1 MPFNSDIDILPTY
14 SRLEFCR
21 ALRSV
26 RERKGITLDEIA
38 AATKVPASLFAAL
51 EHNDLRRW
59 PKGLFRRAF
68 FRDYVGMIGLPVAE
82 TCDEFVRLFGDDEA
96 AAKAAAAADEANQLS
111 VRLVLDAGWRAPRP
125 SILSRIVAALVDSGV
140 ILVAA
145 AIAWMAGKD
154 LPQTTAIV
162 ALVYF
167 SLATAVLGESPAK
180 WIISRRSSL
189 VERVAQ
195 GRAAIA
201 SAWDQ
206 GTGSISGVLGNAD
219 DDSAETVEELQ
230 VRIKVS

>member
-21 ALRSV
+21 ALKSV

-68 FRDYVGMIGLPVAE
+68 FRDYVGMIGLPIAE

-96 AAKAAAAADEANQLS
+96 VAKAAEEANQVS

-125 SILSRIVAALVDSGV
+125 SVLSRIAAALVDSGV
-140 ILVAA
+140 ILLTAG
-145 AIAWMAGKD
+145 IAWVAGKD
-154 LPQTTAIV
+154 VPQMTAIAAV
-162 ALVYF
+162 AYF
-167 SLATAVLGESPAK
+167 SIATVIFGESPAK
-180 WIISRRSSL
+180 WVLSRRSSI
-189 VERVAQ
+189 VTRIAE
-195 GRAAIA
+195 GRTAIA
-201 SAWDQ
+201 SAWSQ
-206 GTGSISGVLGNAD
+206 GTDSISGVLSSAD
-219 DDSAETVEELQ
+219 GDTAEPVDESHLQ